1 MLKKT
6 VLPRDISEK
15 LQTLLTGKKKKKT
28 TSINK

>member
-28 TSINK
+28 SINK